1 MISHWGQEQ
10 PTSLL
15 LLANLQE
22 HELYL
27 SSLHCL
33 DSDTT
38 KYDMYPNAA
47 F

>member
-10 PTSLL
+10 PT
-15 LLANLQE
+15 LANLQE

-27 SSLHCL
+27 RSLHCR

-38 KYDMYPNAA
+38 KYDMYPTAG